1 MTVADM
7 IDVHELQQA
16 VVWDHNGA
24 KLGNVAEVH
33 LDSGTNDPEWITV
46 PLHLFETKSKFVP
59 LSGARINGDDI
70 FVAYTQEQVNNS
82 PDIHSGSGLNFAQ
95 EEKLR
100 EYYGMVPGSEV
111 PEES

>member
-1 MTVADM
+1 MADM

-16 VVWDHNGA
+16 VVWDHDGA

-46 PLHLFETKSKFVP
+46 PLHLFETKTRFIP

-70 FVAYTQEQVNNS
+70 FVAYSQEQVNSS
-82 PDIHSGSGLNFAQ
+82 PDIHPGSGLNFAQ
-95 EEKLR
+95 EEQLR
-100 EYYGMVPGSEV
+100 EYYGLVSGIIV
-111 PEES
+111 AEES